1 LLIRA
6 ALELRLRKSE
16 PQTFLSTIIP
26 KMRTDNEIGLALQS
40 FRSSAKRAGRVGMN
54 TVRGDGTTVQDL
66 EGRVVD
72 GFPQQLKL
80 LGCSEI

>member
-1 LLIRA
+1 
-6 ALELRLRKSE
+6 
-16 PQTFLSTIIP
+16 
-26 KMRTDNEIGLALQS
+26 
-40 FRSSAKRAGRVGMN
+40 MN

-66 EGRVVD
+66 EWRVVD

>member
-16 PQTFLSTIIP
+16 PPTFLSTIIP
-26 KMRTDNEIGLALQS
+26 KMRTNNEIGLALQS
-40 FRSSAKRAGRVGMN
+40 FRSSAKSAGRIGMN

-66 EGRVVD
+66 EGRVLD